1 MSAPSSHP
9 EGDIVRVYVP
19 PEAAGERL
27 DAVLVQLTGLSRT
40 RIHHLMAEEKITS
53 RGTPLKKS
61 DRAVAG
67 REIQVDESVE
77 ESLPPTPFE
86 GEISVLWSDDH
97 VAVIDKPAELAVHPA
112 PSWDGD
118 TVVEVLQRQGVSLAN
133 SGPDERPGVVHRLD
147 VGTSG
152 VMIVAKSEAAYREL
166 KRCFHD
172 REVTKTYHALVQG
185 YPSPSSGTIDAPIGR
200 HPSSSWRFAVVT
212 EGKPAV
218 THYDTLEVFPGATL
232 VEVRLETGR
241 THQIRV
247 HFQAERHPLV
257 GDALYGADPS
267 FAASLGISRQWLHS
281 WRLELAHPVTGEP
294 LSVEA
299 PYPSDLA
306 QSLTTLS
313 SSQ

>member
-1 MSAPSSHP
+1 MAAPSAHP
-9 EGDIVRVYVP
+9 EGDVVRVHVP
-19 PEAAGERL
+19 ADAGGERL
-27 DAVLVQLTGLSRT
+27 DAVLAQLTGLSRT
-40 RIHHLMAEEKITS
+40 RIHDLMAAGKITS
-53 RGTPLKKS
+53 RGSTVKKS

-77 ESLPPTPFE
+77 ESLPPTPFA
-86 GEISVLWSDDH
+86 GEVPVLWIDDH
-97 VAVIDKPAELAVHPA
+97 VVVIDKPAELAVHPA

-133 SGPDERPGVVHRLD
+133 AGLDERPGVVQRLD

-152 VMIVAKSEAAYREL
+152 VMILARSEAAYIEL

-172 REVTKTYHALVQG
+172 REVTKIYHALVQG

-212 EGKPAV
+212 DGKPAV
-218 THYDTLEVFPGATL
+218 THYDTVEVYAGATL

-257 GDALYGADPS
+257 GDALYGADPT
-267 FAASLGISRQWLHS
+267 FAASLGLSRQWLHS

-299 PYPSDLA
+299 PYPDDLR
-306 QSLTTLS
+306 QSLETLS
-313 SSQ
+313 SSH